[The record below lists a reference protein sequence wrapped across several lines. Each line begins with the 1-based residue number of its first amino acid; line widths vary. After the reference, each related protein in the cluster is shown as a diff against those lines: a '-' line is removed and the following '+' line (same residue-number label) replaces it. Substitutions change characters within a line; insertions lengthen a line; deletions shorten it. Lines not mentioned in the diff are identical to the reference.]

1 MKGRGD
7 LRNTPSNRGGRG
19 YGGTREIVGKPTRT
33 GTIAAIGA
41 YLDFLPGR
49 DINQSIVTTWM
60 TKAGEYIAVNNNS
73 KINQIFGT
81 DGTIGAYPTIIE
93 PTAHQKMR
101 HA

>member
-1 MKGRGD
+1 
-7 LRNTPSNRGGRG
+7 
-19 YGGTREIVGKPTRT
+19 
-33 GTIAAIGA
+33 
-41 YLDFLPGR
+41 
-49 DINQSIVTTWM
+49 M
-60 TKAGEYIAVNNNS
+60 TKVGEYIAVNNNL